1 MPKKDLDLSF
11 LNAELEE
18 IELPSKGILYSK
30 SNSFNKGKA
39 HIRPWLTSEE
49 KLIDK
54 FNKGNFYNIIK
65 RLVQNSLE
73 EKTDV
78 EELTFGDFF
87 FILYWIRSVS
97 YGPQYKADIECPNCS
112 AKIKS
117 DIDIYNYSIKYLE
130 DVKEPLS
137 FVLPKSN
144 IELKYRLPRVKDLIE
159 ATEKSHSDSLK
170 LGVAI
175 SPDIFRL
182 ARCVVEMTL
191 PDTEHTVLTQ
201 EEDFGIMINKIW
213 PRLPAIDLVSF
224 RTELAKYDHGY
235 VNNEMTKCPECE
247 TYFEIAPL
255 LSFEFFRPSSG
266 GSSVNS

>member
-11 LNAELEE
+11 LNSELEE
-18 IELPSKGILYSK
+18 IELPSKGILYDK
-30 SNSFNKGKA
+30 NNNFNKGKA

-87 FILYWIRSVS
+87 FILYWIRAIS
-97 YGPQYKADIECPNCS
+97 YGSQYKADVECPNCS

-117 DIDIYNYSIKYLE
+117 DIDIYRYSIKYLE
-130 DVKEPLS
+130 DIKEPLS
-137 FVLPKSN
+137 FILPKSG

-170 LGVAI
+170 LGVTI

-182 ARCVVEMTL
+182 ARCVIEMVL
-191 PDTEHTVLTQ
+191 PDTEHTILTQ
-201 EEDFGIMINKIW
+201 EEDFGTMINKIW

-255 LSFEFFRPSSG
+255 LSFEFFRPGSG
-266 GSSVNS
+266 EPSVNS